1 MVLLGSVALAWTEH
15 IDTAAHEATS
25 TNFKRALAVAGLA
38 RALNGVISVAQGT
51 ELAVQPVG
59 IGVTLTI
66 GEILDPLND
75 LVERFSWLA
84 LFASVSLGLQLA
96 VSEMVASAWASAAAT
111 AAVLAL
117 LVMLW
122 MKPGHAWLPAI
133 ARVALIALAARF
145 LLALVLLAN
154 HWIDAT
160 FLAER
165 QDAAVAQLTHTSSS
179 LESWQ
184 ERNQAAHIGAT
195 EEHDGILDRAAAQL
209 GALLDSS
216 AAALDLRGHLDQL
229 QALVESSVTEIVNLI
244 VVFLLQTLLLPVLV
258 LWLGWRGLLLLIK
271 QLFPHQPPP

>member
-1 MVLLGSVALAWTEH
+1 VLLGSVALAWTEH
-15 IDTAAHEATS
+15 IDTAAHEATT

-51 ELAVQPVG
+51 EVAVQPVG

-96 VSEMVASAWASAAAT
+96 VSEMVASIWASAATT

-122 MKPGHAWLPAI
+122 LKPGHAWLPAI
-133 ARVALIALAARF
+133 ARIALVALAARF

-154 HWIDAT
+154 HWIDET

-165 QDAAVAQLTHTSSS
+165 QDAAVAQLTQTSST
-179 LESWQ
+179 LETWQ
-184 ERNQAAHIGAT
+184 ESNQAAHVGAT
-195 EEHDGILDRAAAQL
+195 EEHEGILDRAAAQL

-216 AAALDLRGHLDQL
+216 AQALDLRSQLDQL
-229 QALVESSVTEIVNLI
+229 EELVESSVTEIINLI

-258 LWLGWRGLLLLIK
+258 LWLGWRGLLLLIS
-271 QLFPHQPPP
+271 QIIPHQPPS